1 MESTLSQVLAP
12 SELAPVNGKGATP
25 FAQQT
30 VVLTKQAYIEL
41 TWQANYWRAQ
51 YEQLLEREAALK
63 AEVAAQQATIR
74 DLTQR
79 LYGTKSEKATSL
91 NTAGAPPCVNPRKRG
106 QQPGSPGHGR
116 RDYATLPVVVEVRD
130 LSTEEKRCPRC
141 GEAFRPFPAPEI
153 STIIEVQVQA
163 HVRRIQRQRYH
174 KGCHCLPLPGI
185 VTAPPAPRL
194 IPKSPIGVSVWTEVM
209 LDKYLYGRPTARLCQ
224 ALQHHGVPLS
234 QGTVTDGL
242 RKITP
247 LFESVVQALRERQM
261 GEKLFYG
268 DETRWEVFAALEGKV
283 WHRWYLW
290 VTRSASVVFFHIAP
304 SRGAAVPKDHFAKLH
319 TDLVQAV
326 LVCDRYSAYKS
337 LAKDHDDMVLA
348 YCWAH
353 VRRDFLNAA
362 RSWPELAPWMWKWI
376 EDIRTLYRLNTARL
390 AEWDAT
396 VPLDDQSPA
405 FVARQHDLTI
415 HLGEMQVRCE
425 MYRQERYLHQAKRPI
440 LESLH
445 NHWGGLTVFLTRP
458 EVALDNNSAERA
470 LRTPVVGRKNYY
482 GSGSSWSAH
491 LAATMLSVLQTVVL
505 WGLNPRHWL
514 SAFFHACATH
524 GGKTPPDISAFLPWQ
539 MTDERRQ
546 QLAQPVLV
554 PAPTSDES
562 PCGMEE
568 SVVANTS

>member
-1 MESTLSQVLAP
+1 MESTLRHVTSPA
-12 SELAPVNGKGATP
+12 ELAPGNDTGTPP

-30 VVLTKQAYIEL
+30 VVLSKQAYIEL
-41 TWQANYWRAQ
+41 TWQAHYWRAQ
-51 YEQLLEREAALK
+51 YEHLLEREAALK
-63 AEVAAQQATIR
+63 AEVEAHQATIR

-79 LYGTKSEKATSL
+79 LYGTKSEKSTCPTTTGEPSSAS
-91 NTAGAPPCVNPRKRG
+91 PRKRG

-116 RDYATLPVVVEVRD
+116 RACPTLPVVDEVHD
-130 LSTEEKRCPRC
+130 LSAAEKRCPRC
-141 GEAFRPFPAPEI
+141 GAAFQPFPSPEA

-163 HVRRIQRQRYH
+163 HVRRIQRLRYH
-174 KGCHCLPLPGI
+174 KVCRCQPSLGI

-194 IPKSPIGVSVWTEVM
+194 IPKSPFGVSVWTEVL

-224 ALQHHGVPLS
+224 AFQHQGVPLA

-242 RKITP
+242 QKITP
-247 LFESVVQALRERQM
+247 LFEPVVPALRERQM
-261 GEKLFYG
+261 GEKLFHG
-268 DETRWEVFAALEGKV
+268 DETRWNVFAALAGKV
-283 WHRWYLW
+283 GHRWYLW
-290 VTRSASVVFFHIAP
+290 VTRSPSVVFFHIAP

-319 TDLVQAV
+319 TDLVQVV

-337 LAKDHDDMVLA
+337 LAKDHDEMVLA

-390 AEWDAT
+390 AGWDAT
-396 VPLDDQSPA
+396 VPLDDQASA
-405 FVARQHDLTI
+405 FVARQHDLTT
-415 HLGEMQVRCE
+415 HLREMQDRCE
-425 MYRQERYLHQAKRPI
+425 MYRQERHLHEAKRPI

-482 GSGSSWSAH
+482 GSGSLWSAH
-491 LAATMLSVLQTVVL
+491 LAAMMFSILQTVVL

-514 SAFFHACATH
+514 SAFFHACVDN
-524 GGKTPPDISAFLPWQ
+524 GGKPPPDLRAFLPWD
-539 MTDERRQ
+539 MTDERKH
-546 QLAQPVLV
+546 QLAQPVPV
-554 PAPTSDES
+554 QGAPVAPIPQGREELATVDTS
-562 PCGMEE
+562 
-568 SVVANTS
+568 

>member
-1 MESTLSQVLAP
+1 M
-12 SELAPVNGKGATP
+12 
-25 FAQQT
+25 
-30 VVLTKQAYIEL
+30 VLTKQAYIEL
-41 TWQANYWRAQ
+41 KWQANYWRAQ
-51 YEQLLEREAALK
+51 YEQLVERETALK
-63 AEVAAQQATIR
+63 AEIEAYQATIR

-79 LYGTKSEKATSL
+79 LYGTKSEKATRP
-91 NTAGAPPCVNPRKRG
+91 NKAGEPPSASPRKRG
-106 QQPGSPGHGR
+106 QQPGRPGHGR
-116 RDYATLPVVVEVRD
+116 RACPTLPVVDEVRD
-130 LSTEEKRCPRC
+130 LSPAEKRCPSC
-141 GEAFRPFPAPEI
+141 GEAFWPFPGPEA

-163 HVRRIQRQRYH
+163 HVRRIQRPRYH
-174 KGCHCLPLPGI
+174 KGCRCPHIPGI

-194 IPKSPIGVSVWTEVM
+194 IAKSTLGVSVWTEVL

-224 ALQHHGVPLS
+224 ALQHQGVPLS
-234 QGTVTDGL
+234 PGTVTEGL

-247 LFESVVQALRERQM
+247 LFEPVVQALRERQM
-261 GEKLFYG
+261 GEKLFHG
-268 DETRWEVFAALEGKV
+268 DETRWNVFAEMAGKV
-283 WHRWYLW
+283 GHRWYLW

-337 LAKDHDDMVLA
+337 LAKEHTEIVLA

-390 AEWDAT
+390 AVWDAT
-396 VPLDDQSPA
+396 VPLDHQAPA
-405 FVARQHDLTI
+405 FVARQHDLTT
-415 HLGEMQVRCE
+415 HLGEMQSRGA
-425 MYRQERYLHQAKRPI
+425 MYRQERHLHQAKRPI

-482 GSGSSWSAH
+482 GSGSIWSAR
-491 LAATMLSVLQTVVL
+491 LAAIMFSVLQTVVL

-514 SAFFHACATH
+514 NAFFDACAAH
-524 GGKTPPDISAFLPWQ
+524 GGQTPMDLRAFLPWQ
-539 MTDERRQ
+539 MTEERRH

-554 PAPTSDES
+554 QAPTFGDS
-562 PCGMEE
+562 PRGMAEPA
-568 SVVANTS
+568 VVDTS

>member
-1 MESTLSQVLAP
+1 MERTLSQVIAP
-12 SELAPVNGKGATP
+12 SELALVNGKGATP

-51 YEQLLEREAALK
+51 YEQLVERETALK
-63 AEVAAQQATIR
+63 AEVEAHQATIR

-79 LYGTKSEKATSL
+79 LYGTKSEKATHL
-91 NTAGAPPCVNPRKRG
+91 NKAGAPPHVSPRKRG

-116 RDYATLPVVVEVRD
+116 RARATLPVVVEVRD
-130 LSTEEKRCPRC
+130 LSTAEQRCTVC
-141 GEAFRPFPAPEI
+141 GEAFRPFPAPEA

-163 HVRRIQRQRYH
+163 HVRRIHRQRYH
-174 KGCHCLPLPGI
+174 KVCRCRHIPGI

-194 IPKSPIGVSVWTEVM
+194 IPKSPLGVSVWTEVL

-224 ALQHHGVPLS
+224 ALQHHGVPLA

-247 LFESVVQALRERQM
+247 LFEPVVQALRERQM
-261 GEKLFYG
+261 GEKLFHG
-268 DETRWEVFAALEGKV
+268 DETRWEVFAALAGKV
-283 WHRWYLW
+283 GHRWYLW

-319 TDLVQAV
+319 TDLVQVV

-337 LAKDHDDMVLA
+337 LAKDHDEMVLA

-390 AEWDAT
+390 AVWDAT
-396 VPLDDQSPA
+396 MPLEDQAPA
-405 FVARQHDLTI
+405 FVARQHDLTT
-415 HLGEMQVRCE
+415 HLSEMQDRCA
-425 MYRQERYLHQAKRPI
+425 MYRQERSLHEAKRPI

-445 NHWGGLTVFLTRP
+445 NHWDGLTVFVGRP
-458 EVALDNNSAERA
+458 EVTLDNNAAERA

-482 GSGSSWSAH
+482 GSGSIWSAH
-491 LAATMLSVLQTVVL
+491 LAAMMFSVLQTVVL

-514 SAFFHACATH
+514 SAFFHACVDH
-524 GGKTPPDISAFLPWQ
+524 GGKTPPDLRAFLPWD
-539 MTDERRQ
+539 MTDERKH
-546 QLAQPVLV
+546 QLAQPVPV
-554 PAPTSDES
+554 QGPPGDQS
-562 PCGMEE
+562 PQGREE
-568 SVVANTS
+568 LATVNTS